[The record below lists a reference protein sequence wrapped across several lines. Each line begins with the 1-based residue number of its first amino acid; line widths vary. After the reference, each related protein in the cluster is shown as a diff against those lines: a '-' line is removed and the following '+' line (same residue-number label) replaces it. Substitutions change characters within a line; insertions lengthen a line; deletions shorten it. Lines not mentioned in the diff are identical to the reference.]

1 MSKAEK
7 QEKKRKLKQLREKLY
22 SPMTRYDRYG
32 SFSSMGFS
40 VVYNP
45 KSDGNCQFE
54 GLCYWLQRLG
64 IYRSV
69 ETLRDEIV
77 EYFAQHPY
85 NADGDPLEY
94 FAAIPWDDYLDTMAK
109 NGEYGDHITMQDAA

>member
-1 MSKAEK
+1 MLLASEAGYIP
-7 QEKKRKLKQLREKLY
+7 L
-22 SPMTRYDRYG
+22 S
-32 SFSSMGFS
+32 
-40 VVYNP
+40 
-45 KSDGNCQFE
+45 GN
-54 GLCYWLQRLG
+54 
-64 IYRSV
+64 
-69 ETLRDEIV
+69 LRDEIV